1 MKAVIFAGAKISDY
15 TFCQEY
21 LEGRDILIC
30 CDGGLHH
37 TKALGLI
44 PDFIVGDF
52 DSVSQEVLNYYK
64 GKNIPIRQFPT
75 RKDET
80 DMQLGI
86 ALALEKGATDLV
98 LIGGIGSRFD
108 HTLANAHLLLGLL
121 KKGIRA
127 RLVDQNNCVEL
138 VDHPITIYGKVGD
151 LVSTIPLSMMV
162 KGITLTGFEYPLINR
177 DLALDDDMV
186 AVSNVLAQEEARID
200 FTDGYLYVIRSK
212 DSY

>member
-1 MKAVIFAGAKISDY
+1 MKAVIFAGAKISNY
-15 TFCQEY
+15 AFCKEY
-21 LEGRDILIC
+21 LESAHVLIC

-37 TKALGLI
+37 TKALGLM
-44 PDFIVGDF
+44 PDYIVGDF
-52 DSVSQEVLNYYK
+52 DSVSQEVLDYYK
-64 GKNIPIRQFPT
+64 EKGIPIRQFPA

-86 ALALEKGATDLV
+86 ALALEKGATDLI
-98 LIGGIGSRFD
+98 LLGGLGSRFD
-108 HTLANAHLLLGLL
+108 HSLANAHLLLGLL

-127 RLVDQNNCVEL
+127 RLVDENNCVEL
-138 VDHPITIYGKVGD
+138 VNRPITIHGKIGD

-186 AVSNVLAQEEARID
+186 AVSNVLAKEEATID
-200 FTDGYLYVIRSK
+200 FTEGYLYVIRSK
-212 DSY
+212 D

>member
-1 MKAVIFAGAKISDY
+1 MKAVIFAGAKIADY
-15 TFCQEY
+15 TFCEEY
-21 LEGRDILIC
+21 LEGGDILIC

-37 TKALGLI
+37 TKALGLT

-52 DSVSQEVLNYYK
+52 DSVSQEVLDYYK
-64 GKNIPIRQFPT
+64 GKNIPIHQFPA

-98 LIGGIGSRFD
+98 LFGGIGSRFD

-127 RLVDQNNCVEL
+127 RLVDENNCVEL
-138 VDHPITIYGKVGD
+138 VDRPITIYGKVGD

-162 KGITLTGFEYPLINR
+162 KGITLKGFEYPLINR

-186 AVSNVLAQEEARID
+186 AVSNVLAQEEAIID